1 MIRSP
6 ASLESIPRLVVNTAT
21 VAAPAAEGDATSPPP
36 PASCGPVTC
45 VCLAEGSTV
54 AGFAPDG
61 SGGLGSMGSATSLAP
76 CKPGTVVEPP
86 PDPVPANSCDM
97 ALMPGSSSAPGGSPP
112 ASPTGPDVSPS
123 APVYCDELYCWCS
136 LEGYAIFC
144 ASTLGGPPTTWVL
157 ECPEPGAT
165 VDIERLVATEGAG
178 PACLPSSE
186 RPAPALE
193 VPPTKQPRD
202 DDAAQDGP
210 SVPPCIT
217 SVC

>member
-97 ALMPGSSSAPGGSPP
+97 ALMPGSSTPP
-112 ASPTGPDVSPS
+112 ASYTRVPSDSPS
-123 APVYCDELYCWCS
+123 SPPYCDELICS
-136 LEGYAIFC
+136 CSTDGYSLIC
-144 ASTLGGPPTTWVL
+144 VSRLGGPPTTWVL
-157 ECPEPGAT
+157 DCPEPGAT

-186 RPAPALE
+186 RPAPAPE